1 MFTTIVLIGL
11 FILAGLSALGTVFFL
26 VRSLA
31 ARSGVKK
38 RTYGVERQYARQE
51 MLIYAFTS
59 AGLLFLMLVFCGF
72 GTLTWF
78 TAGADEEGTT
88 AVVDPELSPVP
99 DNGGSGVEIPL
110 ENGLTATPLP
120 EDAAQPTLT
129 ATPEPDPPDDTPP
142 GEPPTPTP
150 LPTAT
155 VEPTPELATAVVDS
169 PFVGLYLRTVPGGEI
184 VERLED
190 QAVVFLLG
198 PEQLLDDVVW
208 VEVTSAESGN
218 SGWVAAD
225 FLAEGGAE
233 APPPASP
240 DPETED
246 SEG

>member
-11 FILAGLSALGTVFFL
+11 FILAGLSALGAVFFL

-78 TAGADEEGTT
+78 TVGADEEGTT
-88 AVVDPELSPVP
+88 AVVEPEQSPMP
-99 DNGGSGVEIPL
+99 DNGGDGIDENPL
-110 ENGLTATPLP
+110 ENGLTATPLQ
-120 EDAAQPTLT
+120 EEAQPTAT
-129 ATPEPDPPDDTPP
+129 ATAEPDPPDDTPP

-169 PFVGLYLRTVPGGEI
+169 PLVGLYLRTVPGGEI

-198 PEQLLDDVVW
+198 TEELLDDTLW
-208 VEVTSAESGN
+208 VEVTSAQSGN

-233 APPPASP
+233 APPPAPP
-240 DPETED
+240 DPETE
-246 SEG
+246 EGGG